1 MQNIKP
7 CPAPLLNPRTN
18 TPPPILFYFIL
29 FLFLFLF
36 FFFFVL
42 FQKFVSGEN
51 KYFVLRLPGN
61 KFYGRVRD
69 ENE

>member
-18 TPPPILFYFIL
+18 PPPPILFYFISL
-29 FLFLFLF
+29 LLIF
-36 FFFFVL
+36 FCFFK
-42 FQKFVSGEN
+42 KFVAVEN

-61 KFYGRVRD
+61 KFSGRVRD
-69 ENE
+69 ENK